1 MGRVHSC
8 ARRDLSALRRR
19 AALLLILALALAGSP
34 AGAAPPGVF
43 RIVSMSPAATEA
55 LFALGLGDRVIGV
68 TQYCDYPPEAL
79 SKPRVATLLDINL
92 ETLLSLSPDLV
103 VLVDLNESLK
113 ERIERL
119 GVRTFTLW
127 HRSLGEL
134 CDSIEGLGATCGV
147 PDQGRELADSLR
159 GAMREARERTK
170 GLSRPRVAVAVDR
183 DVTDPTIRSIYIAGR
198 ASVYDEMIRLAGG
211 ANAFETEGV
220 TYPRLSA
227 EGFLGMDPD
236 VIIDLVG
243 DHSFQKGLISEDI
256 RAQWRS
262 LPELRAFQGGRIY
275 IRFGNDALHP
285 GPRLLA
291 ILRQFVAFIHPEL
304 AAAGLAASADLS
316 ENFRDV
322 LVAGGP

>member
-1 MGRVHSC
+1 MGRTN
-8 ARRDLSALRRR
+8 LR
-19 AALLLILALALAGSP
+19 AALRLLLIILALLAV
-34 AGAAPPGVF
+34 PGGGEARNVS
-43 RIVSMSPAATEA
+43 RILSMSPAATEV
-55 LFALGLGDRVIGV
+55 LFALGLGDQVIGV

-79 SKPRVATLLDINL
+79 SKPRVATLLDVNL

-134 CDSIEGLGATCGV
+134 CDSIEGLGAACGV
-147 PDQGRELADSLR
+147 PEQGRGLAWAMRD
-159 GAMREARERTK
+159 AMREAQERTK
-170 GLSRPRVAVAVDR
+170 GLHRPRVAVAVDR
-183 DVTDPTIRSIYIAGR
+183 DVTDPVIRSIYIAGR

-211 ANAFETEGV
+211 VNAFETEGV
-220 TYPRLSA
+220 AYPRLSA
-227 EGFLGMDPD
+227 EGFLGLDPD

-256 RAQWRS
+256 RAQWNS
-262 LPELRAFQGGRIY
+262 LPGLRAFKEGRIY

-285 GPRLLA
+285 GPRLLS

-304 AAAGLAASADLS
+304 AAAAGLAASGDLDLS
-316 ENFRDV
+316 EGFQDV
-322 LVAGGP
+322 LVGGGP